1 MELILKAAIQEWLGY
16 NGETLMIRLGLY
28 KKGHQTVCS
37 LLSWPQEESLLKIST
52 LEMNAEEV
60 AITEI
65 RLGYAHFRKDCC
77 PVPRFTV
84 LL

>member
-1 MELILKAAIQEWLGY
+1 MEFILKVAIQEWLRY
-16 NGETLMIRLGLY
+16 NGEALMIRLEL
-28 KKGHQTVCS
+28 KRGHQTVCS
-37 LLSWPQEESLLKIST
+37 LHSWPQEESLLKMSP
-52 LEMNAEEV
+52 LEMNTEEV

-65 RLGYAHFRKDCC
+65 RLGYVHFRKDCC